1 MTGTWAEVD
10 LGALEHNFKVL
21 KSLLEPGVKALAIC
35 KANAYGHGII
45 EIAKRLEQC
54 GADMLAVARVS
65 EGVELRENNIKLPVL
80 CLGEAEPDLAD
91 LIANNNI
98 IQAVGN
104 LELAKKLS
112 QEALKLNKII
122 QVHVKIDTGMSR
134 IGFYIPDDKAAR
146 LKVVNEILEL
156 KNLKGLEV
164 KGMFSH
170 FANAAGDADYS
181 QLQLDKFND
190 IKEQLINNGLK
201 LETCHIAA
209 SDAMILRNDTH
220 LNMVR
225 MGIALYGYK
234 SCVTGNIDSELG
246 LKPVMKL
253 KSRIAAVRSLP
264 KGTKIGY
271 GCTHE
276 LTRDSVIAVL
286 QVGYAD
292 GLPRLLSNN
301 YCVKINNIKCKILGR
316 VCMDMCMADVTDL
329 INDNISVEVGDEAVI
344 YDGDLT
350 VEAAKNAGT
359 VIHEILCL
367 CSSPRIQHVYFN

>member
-1 MTGTWAEVD
+1 
-10 LGALEHNFKVL
+10 
-21 KSLLEPGVKALAIC
+21 
-35 KANAYGHGII
+35 
-45 EIAKRLEQC
+45 
-54 GADMLAVARVS
+54 
-65 EGVELRENNIKLPVL
+65 
-80 CLGEAEPDLAD
+80 
-91 LIANNNI
+91 
-98 IQAVGN
+98 
-104 LELAKKLS
+104 
-112 QEALKLNKII
+112 
-122 QVHVKIDTGMSR
+122 
-134 IGFYIPDDKAAR
+134 
-146 LKVVNEILEL
+146 
-156 KNLKGLEV
+156 
-164 KGMFSH
+164 MFSH

-190 IKEQLINNGLK
+190 IKEQLINSGLK

-209 SDAMILRNDTH
+209 SDALILRNDTH